1 MVVNH
6 QSVNEWVPGFMI
18 RVYMSY
24 INYINNMINMYISLR
39 HTVAAN
45 LPQLAVEGNV
55 CYFSEPLSLS
65 YLSSKTYFEGCSF

>member
-1 MVVNH
+1 
-6 QSVNEWVPGFMI
+6 
-18 RVYMSY
+18 
-24 INYINNMINMYISLR
+24 MYISLR

-55 CYFSEPLSLS
+55 CYFSEPLNLS